1 MTESTTHRKDG
12 QNYAPTSS
20 ATKVVVEPEEFVFA
34 AAYLEHGHIYGQCK
48 GLIEAGGTLK
58 RVFDPNAGRI
68 AAFKKQYPDV
78 DVVDSFE
85 KLLEDPSVHAVVSAA
100 IPSERAGIGMKVL
113 DSGKDY
119 FTDKSPFTTLEQ
131 LDKVKAKVAKTGQKY
146 MVYYSERLHSESGYW
161 AGKLVEHGAIGDIL
175 QVLITAP
182 HRLSKSTRPNWFFN
196 KSKYGGILTDIGSHQ
211 FEQFLSYT
219 GATDGTINFARVE
232 NFNCSDRPGLEDFGE
247 ASMTTDSGISCY
259 CRMDWFTPNASPV
272 WGDGRTFILGTKG
285 TLEVRKYWDPL
296 QPGDPSDRIY
306 LTNGD
311 HSQLIEC
318 KGRFGYPFFGDLILD
333 FLNRTEN
340 AMTQDHAFKAAEL
353 SMKAQE
359 FADRDRHPL

>member
-100 IPSERAGIGMKVL
+100 IPSERASIGMKVL

>member
-340 AMTQDHAFKAAEL
+340 AMTQEHAFKAAEL